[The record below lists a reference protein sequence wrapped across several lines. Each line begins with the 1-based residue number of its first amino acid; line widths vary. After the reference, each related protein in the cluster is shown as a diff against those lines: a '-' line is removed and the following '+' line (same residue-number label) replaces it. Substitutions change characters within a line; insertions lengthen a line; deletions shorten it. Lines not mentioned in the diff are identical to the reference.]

1 MSRAGERREAGAPLG
16 RGYCSEPCQRWRWLG
31 PRRRGCGAERQV
43 GRWVSWNRKS
53 RHKGRYNKRQQKG
66 SLERKEHSKVI
77 LASTLYLCR
86 WGNPHP
92 RRVSWL
98 ATVSATESLTQPR
111 SLLTSHPGQLLP
123 TPLEN
128 KNRRR
133 SKHAVKKK
141 HQKGRVEEVGEK
153 REGKGGL
160 SFKENGSQSR
170 WNGKKMITGEQKDRA
185 V

>member
-1 MSRAGERREAGAPLG
+1 M
-16 RGYCSEPCQRWRWLG
+16 
-31 PRRRGCGAERQV
+31 
-43 GRWVSWNRKS
+43 
-53 RHKGRYNKRQQKG
+53 
-66 SLERKEHSKVI
+66 
-77 LASTLYLCR
+77 
-86 WGNPHP
+86 
-92 RRVSWL
+92 SWL